1 MICRKVVYRNFRNIA
16 YAEIEPSEGVTVLN
30 GPNGQGKTNTLE
42 GIFLFAGGRSF
53 RTVHENELVR
63 FGEKFA
69 QIDMIYHDGH
79 RDCTMSLRFVPR
91 VGKRFCRKNGVPLTK
106 LSEMVGNF
114 RAVLFCPEHL
124 AIVRDGPAVRRR
136 FLDTALSQT
145 DPGYL
150 RSLQKYNAV
159 LNQRNALIK
168 MARDKHDDGIFLS
181 TASLWSEQLAEEAEK
196 IAATRA
202 AYVEKLDAHVS
213 AILSDMTGGTEKAS
227 LAYQTPRTREE
238 YLRLLTENTER
249 ELRFGATLYGTHK
262 DDILIHLGGREAR
275 SFGSQGQQRSIALA
289 MKIAEGELSREVT
302 GEYPVFLFDDILSEL
317 DASRRSYLL
326 SGIEG
331 RQVMITS
338 CDEIEKDCKVYLV
351 KDGEVSQRG

>member
-16 YAEIEPSEGVTVLN
+16 YAEWEPSAEVTVLN

-63 FGEKFA
+63 FGEEFA
-69 QIDMIYHDGH
+69 QIDMIYHDGK
-79 RDCTMSLRFVPR
+79 RDHTMSLRFVPKA
-91 VGKRFCRKNGVPLTK
+91 GKRFCRKNGVPLTK

-145 DPGYL
+145 DPVYL
-150 RSLQKYNAV
+150 RSLQTYNAV

-168 MARDKHDDGIFLS
+168 MARERRDDNLFLS

-196 IAATRA
+196 ISMTRA
-202 AYVEKLDAHVS
+202 SYIERLGSYVK
-213 AILSDMTGGTEKAS
+213 AILSDMTGGVEQVS
-227 LAYQTPRTREE
+227 LIYQMPRTKEE
-238 YLRLLTENTER
+238 YLRLLTDNMER

-262 DDILIHLGGREAR
+262 DDILVHLGGKEAR

-317 DASRRSYLL
+317 DASRRAYLL

-331 RQVMITS
+331 RQVIITS
-338 CDEIEKDCKVYLV
+338 CDKIETACKVYTV
-351 KDGEVSQRG
+351 NGGEIR